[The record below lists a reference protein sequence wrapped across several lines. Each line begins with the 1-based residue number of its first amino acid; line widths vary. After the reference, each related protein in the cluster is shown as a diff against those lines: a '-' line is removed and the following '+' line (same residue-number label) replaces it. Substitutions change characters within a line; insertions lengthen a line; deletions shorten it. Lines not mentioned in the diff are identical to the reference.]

1 MLRLL
6 GQNDLS
12 YFMPVKRAL
21 LLAAFLV
28 ATPVNAE
35 ISDDVK
41 ATCMEAKDFI
51 GCVQALSGSS
61 PVESN
66 NLEPL
71 KKALKRL
78 PSRLENTNLR
88 DFTANTQ
95 FFSDAIVDITED
107 DLKTDYA
114 RFVFAEARAINDM
127 LDALQSA
134 WSDRISDGTYYGSYG
149 YRSYYCRVLRGGVA
163 EFNVAAGYGSLYTV
177 EFSSTGKEGGLFSL
191 SSEECSPHEY
201 KMINAIKRRV
211 ADALVSPEEKQA
223 QLDKE
228 KREKELCEMA
238 PWQRYLEE
246 NPGMKQWAEANPG
259 PAAVKKK
266 KFLANPKNQ
275 TTCQAKANNESFGA
289 YELFMRMQSGGQ

>member
-1 MLRLL
+1 MTEA
-6 GQNDLS
+6 GFKY
-12 YFMPVKRAL
+12 YFDKFNS
-21 LLAAFLV
+21 LASSNSDSAR
-28 ATPVNAE
+28 PI
-35 ISDDVK
+35 ISDEVK
-41 ATCMEAKDFI
+41 KTCMDAKDFV
-51 GCVQALSGSS
+51 GCVEALSGSS
-61 PVESN
+61 LSTNSN
-66 NLEPL
+66 NIEVL

-95 FFSDAIVDITED
+95 FLNDAIADIEEGS
-107 DLKTDYA
+107 LKTDYEY
-114 RFVFAEARAINDM
+114 FVLAEARTISDM

-134 WSDRISDGTYYGSYG
+134 WSNRIHNGTFRSQYSKSYF
-149 YRSYYCRVLRGGVA
+149 CPVLRGGVA
-163 EFNVAAGYGSLYTV
+163 AFNAAAGQGSPYTV
-177 EFSSTGKEGGLFSL
+177 VFSSHTTKRGLL
-191 SSEECSPHEY
+191 AIKREECSPQEY
-201 KMINAIKRRV
+201 KMINAIEKRV

-259 PAAVKKK
+259 PAEAKKK

-275 TTCQAKANNESFGA
+275 TTCQAQGNKD
-289 YELFMRMQSGGQ
+289 

>member
-41 ATCMEAKDFI
+41 ATCMDAKDFV

-61 PVESN
+61 PMGSN

-88 DFTANTQ
+88 DFTSNTQ
-95 FFSDAIVDITED
+95 FFNDAIADIAED

-114 RFVFAEARAINDM
+114 RFVLAEARAISNM

-163 EFNVAAGYGSLYTV
+163 EFNVAAGYGSPYTV
-177 EFSSTGKEGGLFSL
+177 EFSSTVKEGGLFSL

-201 KMINAIKRRV
+201 KMINAIERRV

-259 PAAVKKK
+259 PAEAKKK
-266 KFLANPKNQ
+266 KFLGNPKNQ
-275 TTCQAKANNESFGA
+275 TTCQAQANGESFGA

>member
-1 MLRLL
+1 M
-6 GQNDLS
+6 
-12 YFMPVKRAL
+12 KRAL
-21 LLAAFLV
+21 LLSAFLFSS
-28 ATPVNAE
+28 PVSAE
-35 ISDDVK
+35 ISAEVK
-41 ATCMEAKDFI
+41 ATCMDAKDFV

-61 PVESN
+61 SVSAS
-66 NLEPL
+66 NLEAL
-71 KKALKRL
+71 TKALKRL

-88 DFTANTQ
+88 DFMSNTQ
-95 FFSDAIVDITED
+95 FFNDALADISEG
-107 DLKTDYA
+107 DLKTDYEK
-114 RFVFAEARAINDM
+114 FVLAEARVIRDM

-134 WSDRISDGTYYGSYG
+134 WSDRINDGTYYGTYST
-149 YRSYYCRVLRGGVA
+149 SYYCPVLRGGVA
-163 EFNVAAGYGSLYTV
+163 VFNVAAGYDSSYTV
-177 EFSSTGKEGGLFSL
+177 DFQSTPAKGGFFSL
-191 SSEECSPHEY
+191 KTEECSPHEY

-259 PAAVKKK
+259 PAEAKKK

-275 TTCQAKANNESFGA
+275 TTCQAKANGESLGA
-289 YELFMRMQSGGQ
+289 YELFYGRLGNE